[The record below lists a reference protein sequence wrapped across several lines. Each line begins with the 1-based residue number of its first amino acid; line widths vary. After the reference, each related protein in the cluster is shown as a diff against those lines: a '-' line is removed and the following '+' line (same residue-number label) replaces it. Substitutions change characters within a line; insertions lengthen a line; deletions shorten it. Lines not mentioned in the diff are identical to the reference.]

1 VQHQMS
7 VVNGKEDSLHRKLF
21 EREAEIKQ
29 LRGELT
35 GVRE

>member
-1 VQHQMS
+1 MS

-29 LRGELT
+29 LRSELANI
-35 GVRE
+35 RE